1 MSQSENT
8 VRLSIRLNMDKEADR
23 KAWEYFQRMNRQKYK
38 SVNRA
43 VITAVNDHFDRQ
55 DRMLHDSYL
64 ETREK
69 EDAFLRQIQETIE
82 RSLQAVTPMGA
93 LSNLLPLLKGIPPA
107 PVVPADNTED
117 MDAALDFVN
126 SF

>member
-1 MSQSENT
+1 MSHT

-23 KAWEYFQRMNRQKYK
+23 KAWEYFQRMNRKKYK

-43 VITAVNDHFDRQ
+43 VIMAVNDHFDRQ
-55 DRMLHDSYL
+55 ERMLHDSYL

-69 EDAFLRQIQETIE
+69 EDAFLRQIQKTIE
-82 RSLQAVTPMGA
+82 RSLQAAAPMGA
-93 LSNLLPLLKGIPPA
+93 LSNLLPLLKGITPA
-107 PVVPADNTED
+107 PVVPTDNTED

>member
-1 MSQSENT
+1 MF
-8 VRLSIRLNMDKEADR
+8 R
-23 KAWEYFQRMNRQKYK
+23 
-38 SVNRA
+38 
-43 VITAVNDHFDRQ
+43 
-55 DRMLHDSYL
+55 DSYL

-82 RSLQAVTPMGA
+82 RSLQAATPMGA
-93 LSNLLPLLKGIPPA
+93 LSGFLPLLQGITPA

-117 MDAALDFVN
+117 MDGALDFVN